1 MERRVIR
8 CLPPELCNRIAAG
21 EVVDRPAGVVKE
33 LVENSLDAG
42 ARQIEVTLDNGG
54 QTLIR
59 VRDDGHGIPAGEMA
73 LAVTR
78 HATSKI
84 ECMDDLWKIAS
95 FGFRGEALPSIASV
109 SRFRMDSATEGNDA
123 AFLEVEQGRIVRQG
137 PSALLRGTA
146 VEVRDLFI
154 TVPARLKFL
163 KAPATELKRCRELL
177 ARLALART
185 DVGFTLLAGSRELLR
200 FTPGRVLRDRLTEI
214 WPPAVT
220 EALIPF
226 DRTVEDVRVHGL
238 ATPPGLTQTR
248 ADRLFLYVNGRPV
261 QDRILLGAVREAYK
275 GRLIAREYPQVVL
288 FLELPPEEVDVN
300 VHPAKTEV
308 RFRAESAIFAAVS
321 RALGRAVSAVPS
333 PEPETASEQSVTPAK
348 PVSPPRVSPRP
359 LGFWGAAD
367 EERILPRTPH
377 TPACDPE
384 DVTVASSPAPP
395 APHILQ
401 PDRRTLDD
409 GSVAFQSLEI
419 DAPERHVEEPPSRFA
434 ADDFPGI
441 AAEGTAVTASAPT
454 VRPDKLV
461 YLGQSANTWLLFLQ
475 GENLLILDQHAAH
488 ERILTDR
495 LRGDAA
501 SGHSRPLLLP
511 LELPLHPAERER
523 LEEVWDRLRNLG
535 FELVLNADRLDVRA
549 VPPVLDRN
557 EAEAFLRDV
566 LRGAC
571 DDPDGPDGL
580 WASMACKAAIK
591 AGDALTPD
599 EAVGLAARWLA
610 LPDREFCPHGRPCS
624 ITWTPRDLERLF
636 KRRA

>member
-54 QTLIR
+54 QTRIL
-59 VRDDGHGIPAGEMA
+59 VRDDGCGIPAGELA
-73 LAVTR
+73 LAVSR

-84 ECMDDLWKIAS
+84 ECMEDLWKIAS

-109 SRFRMDSATEGNDA
+109 SRFRMDSAIGEGEA
-123 AFLEVEQGRIVRQG
+123 SFLEVEQGRIVRQG
-137 PSALLRGTA
+137 PSALLRGTT
-146 VEVRDLFI
+146 VDVRDLFI

-163 KAPATELKRCRELL
+163 KSPAAELKRCRELL
-177 ARLALART
+177 ARLALTRT
-185 DVGFTLLAGSRELLR
+185 DVGFILLSGSREILR
-200 FTPGRVLRDRLTEI
+200 FAPGGSLRARLAEL

-220 EALIPF
+220 EALIAF
-226 DRTVEDVRVHGL
+226 DRTVEGVRVHGL

-261 QDRILLGAVREAYK
+261 QDRVLLGAVREAYK
-275 GRLIAREYPQVVL
+275 GRLIAREYPQAVL

-308 RFRAESAIFAAVS
+308 RFRSESTIFTAVS
-321 RALGRAVSAVPS
+321 RALGRAVNAVASPECAAVP
-333 PEPETASEQSVTPAK
+333 EQSPADAK
-348 PVSPPRVSPRP
+348 LVVAPRSAPRP

-367 EERILPRTPH
+367 EERILPRRTY
-377 TPACDPE
+377 TPAFDPE
-384 DVTVASSPAPP
+384 DVTVALSPDTLESAPP
-395 APHILQ
+395 Q
-401 PDRRTLDD
+401 PDRNPFDK
-409 GSVAFQSLEI
+409 GSTAFRPFAS
-419 DAPERHVEEPPSRFA
+419 DRPEPHVEEEPCGFTAGVLSDA
-434 ADDFPGI
+434 ADRLVADS
-441 AAEGTAVTASAPT
+441 ASAA
-454 VRPDKLV
+454 RPDGLV
-461 YLGQSANTWLLFLQ
+461 YLGQAADTWLLFLQ
-475 GENLLILDQHAAH
+475 GDTLLILDQHAAH
-488 ERILTDR
+488 ERVLADR
-495 LRGDAA
+495 LRRDAA

-523 LEEVWDRLRNLG
+523 LEELWDRLRDLG
-535 FELVLNADRLDVRA
+535 FEAALNGDRLDVRA
-549 VPPVLDRN
+549 VPPLLERN
-557 EAEAFLRDV
+557 EAEAFLRD
-566 LRGAC
+566 LLCGAC
-571 DDPDGPDGL
+571 DDLDGPDGL

-591 AGDALTPD
+591 AGDTLTPD
-599 EAVGLAARWLA
+599 EAAGLAARWLA
-610 LPDREFCPHGRPCS
+610 LPDREFCPHGRPCA